1 MEYKKEPFFRL
12 VVRFG
17 IIFFILIFSIEIIF
31 SVIVNA
37 SFTAMLQQYF
47 LNGSWIYFLIRLI
60 AMSVFYGLFMAV
72 YYKFIKK

>member
-31 SVIVNA
+31 SVIVHA

-47 LNGSWIYFLIRLI
+47 LNGNWMFFLIRLI
-60 AMSVFYGLFMAV
+60 VMSVFYGLFMAV